1 MGFAVS
7 TTFRVCAGLAGRPC
21 PPYLATQM
29 AAPGAGSFPSA
40 SVKGPP
46 EACIHVL
53 LHCQV
58 DLVRNLAQVVVAL
71 E

>member
-7 TTFRVCAGLAGRPC
+7 RTFRVCAGPAGRPC

-46 EACIHVL
+46 EACIHVFIVKWTWSETWLRL
-53 LHCQV
+53 LWP
-58 DLVRNLAQVVVAL
+58 
-71 E
+71 